1 MQKVSKQSLA
11 MIALSILLAISIAL
25 TFTFAAVANV
35 SKTATG
41 TLTFSGKYSI
51 VWAGGGDVSID
62 SDNAGNGMTFTLD
75 ETWFKDTTAVGDTT
89 ITASLDRT
97 THEQALKALTVT
109 FTNTTATA
117 SMAHV
122 SYKQTSEGTGTCD
135 CQLSAGAKKIEIGAN
150 SSATQSLYDIIS
162 TLSVKNATGAAL
174 TFTLTATIGGSAV

>member
-51 VWAGGGDVSID
+51 VWAGGDDVNIE

-75 ETWFKDTTAVGDTT
+75 ESWFTDVTKIGDTK

-97 THEQALKALTVT
+97 SNETALKALKVT
-109 FTNTTATA
+109 FTNTTAAAT
-117 SMAHV
+117 MANV
-122 SYKQTSEGTGTCD
+122 SYVQTSEETGTCT
-135 CQLSAGAKKIEIGAN
+135 CRLNAGMDKLEIEAN
-150 SSATQSLYDIIS
+150 SSVTKTLYDIIS
-162 TLSVKNATGAAL
+162 ALNVTDATGAAI
-174 TFTLTATIGGSAV
+174 TFKLTATIGGSAV